1 MIVTKCPSYT
11 RSGGCVSVRT
21 REMECI
27 KCNTCELKQAVR
39 IEATEIQK
47 KILGV
52 IDEPDF

>member
-11 RSGGCVSVRT
+11 RSGDCVSVRT
-21 REMECI
+21 RETECV
-27 KCNTCELKQAVR
+27 KCDTCELKQAIR

-52 IDEPDF
+52 IEE